1 MTVQGGT
8 RFSFLTKIVNTT
20 LDSLNLDRS
29 EQKALEICGIN
40 RLCQLAA
47 ASPEQL
53 SRDLAAAERLFPDQP
68 LSISLQRLTDIC
80 SAARQALAEADPA
93 GHPMQPDDA
102 VPKAPEQPGHAQTQ
116 TATTPQEA
124 PIPSAPSAK
133 TSEPAAEAKPSAPPQ
148 RLHSSRRGTGEEF
161 APAPVSHHRHRTQ
174 KGLDNYHAA
183 HPVALVLA
191 SLFLLLTLLG
201 ALLLIVASVYLMMD
215 EEPPLPAPGI
225 IIGCAVTGVAYLLC
239 LTRCK
244 CVICRGRMC
253 SVFSHKRGRHAHY
266 IPLLGHTIP
275 TAFAILFTLS
285 TVCPHCN
292 TRQSIIGGFRPASRF
307 HHNQH

>member
-1 MTVQGGT
+1 M
-8 RFSFLTKIVNTT
+8 NTT
-20 LDSLNLDRS
+20 LDSLHLNRS
-29 EQKALEICGIN
+29 EQKALELCGIN
-40 RLCQLAA
+40 RLSQLAA
-47 ASPEQL
+47 ASPEQI
-53 SRDLAAAERLFPDQP
+53 SRDLDAAERLFPDQA
-68 LSISLQRLTDIC
+68 LRVSLERLTDIC
-80 SAARQALAEADPA
+80 RAAQQALAEAA
-93 GHPMQPDDA
+93 SEGVPMQKGSP
-102 VPKAPEQPGHAQTQ
+102 APAQAPAHA
-116 TATTPQEA
+116 EA
-124 PIPSAPSAK
+124 SAK
-133 TSEPAAEAKPSAPPQ
+133 TAEAAAGTQHPAPAQ
-148 RLHSSRRGTGEEF
+148 RVRPSRRGTGEEF
-161 APAPVSHHRHRTQ
+161 APAPVSHHRHRME

-201 ALLLIVASVYLMMD
+201 ALLLVVASVYLMMD

-225 IIGCAVTGVAYLLC
+225 IIGCAVTGIAYLLC